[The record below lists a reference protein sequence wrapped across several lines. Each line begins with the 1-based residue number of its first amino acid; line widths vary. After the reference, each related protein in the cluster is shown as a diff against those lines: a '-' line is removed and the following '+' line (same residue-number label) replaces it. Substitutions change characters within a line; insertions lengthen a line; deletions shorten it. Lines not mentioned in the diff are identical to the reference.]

1 MSEERPPI
9 ELSEREKQVLELVVT
24 GVSNKEIAQQLVISV
39 NTVKVHLRNIFEK
52 MGVQS
57 RTEAALLAI
66 QEKLVTVPASESE
79 PGEAVETAIPA
90 KTYLLAAAAVPLA
103 LPRWQQLYL
112 LAAILLAAGLAAV
125 PFWSLPQKKAVPN
138 LPVLYAKEPTPAPA
152 PPAAVGTNNRWANLT
167 SMPTSRAGLALVAVD
182 RRLFAIGG
190 ARGNNQATR
199 SVEVFDTGESSWAEG
214 ASKPTAAT
222 NIAGAELNDKI
233 YVPGGC
239 ASNGDA
245 LSVLEVFNPIT
256 DTWATGRPLPAAR
269 CGYGLAVYQGK
280 LYLFGGWDG
289 HKFVDTI
296 FAYDSTGDNWKIL
309 AQKLPQPLG
318 FAGAATLN
326 NLIYIAGGYNG
337 ETEFNQTYA
346 FNPKTETLEKKA
358 PLQEK
363 RGGLGLISG
372 GNNLYA
378 IGGGWQH
385 ESGFNEK
392 YDPKTDT
399 WTKFETPFNGQWRNL
414 GLASID
420 TTMYAVGGWDGNT
433 EEFKNSVVS
442 YQFLYQL
449 FLPVSKIK
457 PK

>member
-1 MSEERPPI
+1 MSEERAPI

-52 MGVQS
+52 LGVQS

-66 QEKLVTVPASESE
+66 QEKLVTVPTGESE

-90 KTYLLAAAAVPLA
+90 KTYLLAAAVPLA

-112 LAAILLAAGLAAV
+112 LAAILLAASLAAV
-125 PFWSLPQKKAVPN
+125 PFWSLPQKKAAPN
-138 LPVLYAKEPTPAPA
+138 LPVLYAKEPPPAPA
-152 PPAAVGTNNRWANLT
+152 AAGTNNRWAGHAA
-167 SMPTSRAGLALVAVD
+167 MPTSRAGLALVAVD

-190 ARGNNQATR
+190 ARDNNQATR
-199 SVEVFDTGESSWAEG
+199 SVEIFDTGAGSWAEG

-222 NIAGAELNDKI
+222 NIAGAELNGKI

-245 LSVLEVFNPIT
+245 LNVLEIFNPAT
-256 DTWATGRPLPAAR
+256 DAWATGHALPAAR
-269 CGYGLAVYQGK
+269 CGYGLAVYQNK

-289 HKFVDTI
+289 QKFVNSILVYTP
-296 FAYDSTGDNWKIL
+296 AGDSWRIL
-309 AQKLPQPLG
+309 AQKLPQPVG

-378 IGGGWQH
+378 VGGGWQH
-385 ESGFNEK
+385 ESGFSEK

-399 WTKFETPFNGQWRNL
+399 WAKFETPFNSQWRNL
-414 GLASID
+414 GLAGID
-420 TTMYAVGGWDGNT
+420 TTIYAVGGWDGNA

-449 FLPVSKIK
+449 FLPVSKFK